1 MHCISVFYCIYYI
14 SLKQN
19 VLSQV
24 WAAESWSSRTERAN
38 KASQRHGVLST
49 EEGQGHDRGG
59 EDLHRLF
66 VLFIKRIPCTKC
78 PLMKSWH
85 DYCNLIF
92 LIIKQTIL
100 QVETLRAKVAEKDM
114 FITELL
120 DRIAIVE
127 CEVRATASM

>member
-1 MHCISVFYCIYYI
+1 
-14 SLKQN
+14 
-19 VLSQV
+19 
-24 WAAESWSSRTERAN
+24 
-38 KASQRHGVLST
+38 
-49 EEGQGHDRGG
+49 
-59 EDLHRLF
+59 
-66 VLFIKRIPCTKC
+66 
-78 PLMKSWH
+78 MKSWH